1 MSVVPERKAF
11 EEHVKSGNATL
22 GSVLK
27 NYPTNS
33 FDSGML
39 RVARLIRQ
47 ECFRVPGVPCGL
59 AKGERTVTSSSSRP
73 LRDELVKLA
82 EKSPD
87 LKIIWIKAPKHR
99 E

>member
-11 EEHVKSGNATL
+11 EDYVASGNATL

-27 NYPTNS
+27 KYTPNS

-39 RVARLIRQ
+39 RVARLIRD
-47 ECFRVPGVPCGL
+47 ECFAVPGVLFGL
-59 AKGERTVTSSSSRP
+59 ANEDKLTGGDSKK

-87 LKIIWIKAPKHR
+87 RKIIWIKAPKHR
-99 E
+99 